1 MKTSMLKKARDYIH
15 LRRSMG
21 YIFDTEAYYLESF
34 GEYADKHAKG
44 KPLTLRLALEWAV
57 LPNGAKTYHSLRL
70 SFLRPFARYLIVS
83 DPRTELIPDRIL
95 GPCSSRVIPYIYSAE
110 DISRL
115 MNTPV
120 YQERQLLAN
129 KTVSTIIG
137 LLACSGLRIGEALS
151 LKQADIDWK
160 RNTIVVQWSKKLPS
174 RLVPLDQ
181 STMTVLRNYA
191 TLRDTDSPDLGH
203 GMFFRQT
210 NGNSTSYEYFRG
222 VWRRLLPKS
231 GVGKSHPRLPRTHD
245 LRHTFAC
252 NHLLHAYEKK
262 VDIDVA
268 IHMLSIYLGHARL
281 RETYWYLSV
290 FQPLFETYGKQFE
303 KYIKTCRKESN
314 S

>member
-1 MKTSMLKKARDYIH
+1 MKTMLKKAREYVS

-21 YIFDTEAYYLESF
+21 FIFDTQEDYLESF
-34 GEYADKHAKG
+34 GEYADKHARG
-44 KPLTLRLALEWAV
+44 KPLTLKLAMEWAV

-70 SFLRPFARYLIVS
+70 SFLRPFARYLLVS

-95 GPCSSRVIPYIYSAE
+95 GPCSSRIIPYLYSRE

-120 YQERQLLAN
+120 YPERKRLAN
-129 KTVSTIIG
+129 KTISTIIG

-151 LKQADIDWK
+151 LKQTDIDWK
-160 RNTIVVQWSKKLPS
+160 RKTIIVRWSKNLPS

-181 STMTVLRNYA
+181 SAMSELRDYA
-191 TLRDTDSPDLGH
+191 ILRDTDSPDLGH
-203 GMFFRQT
+203 GLFFRQMS
-210 NGNSTSYEYFRG
+210 GNPADYDKYFSG
-222 VWRRLLPKS
+222 VWKRLLPKS
-231 GVGKSHPRLPRTHD
+231 GVGKNHSKKPRIHD

-252 NHLLHAYEKK
+252 NHLLRAYEKK
-262 VDIDVA
+262 KDIDVA

-290 FQPLFETYGKQFE
+290 FPPLFETYGKQFE
-303 KYIKTCRKESN
+303 KHVKTCRKENN